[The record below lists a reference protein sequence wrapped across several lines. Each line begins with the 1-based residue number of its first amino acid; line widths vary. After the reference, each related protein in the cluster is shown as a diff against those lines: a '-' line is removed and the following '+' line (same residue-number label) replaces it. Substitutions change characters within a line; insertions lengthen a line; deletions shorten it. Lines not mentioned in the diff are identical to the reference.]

1 MRASQWRAGDAR
13 SLRGRDDALE
23 PERAP
28 RRRPPRWPARAAA
41 AAAAAALT
49 AAALAWLGPQPP
61 VSAAAGSLA
70 AGAVVL
76 LLPRLGWLAM
86 VLTLLAWLTVTAPG
100 IALLVAIAAAPVPFL
115 MPRRGDAW
123 SLPALAPALGVIG
136 LAGAWPALAGQARSW
151 PARAALGALGG
162 LWLVLAEALT
172 SERLLFGQPRD
183 VLALPAWDSSGID
196 AARDAL
202 VPIWSGGTL
211 AIAVLWALAAALL
224 PVLVRGRSAALDLV
238 AAAGWAAALAAAT
251 TGPERS
257 AHARSAARGRARRGR
272 GRGVRDRGARGAR
285 QGMSAAAPSHGCAGA
300 CAHARL
306 PPLPRAACP

>member
-1 MRASQWRAGDAR
+1 MPASGA
-13 SLRGRDDALE
+13 RGRHARGRGREDDALE
-23 PERAP
+23 PERGP

-41 AAAAAALT
+41 AGAAAALT

-61 VSAAAGSLA
+61 VGAAAGSLA

-123 SLPALAPALGVIG
+123 SLPALAPALGMIG

-183 VLALPAWDSSGID
+183 VLALAAWDSSGID

-251 TGPERS
+251 RALSEALMLDPPRGVVLG
-257 AHARSAARGRARRGR
+257 AVAGGAFAIGARAARGRA
-272 GRGVRDRGARGAR
+272 
-285 QGMSAAAPSHGCAGA
+285 
-300 CAHARL
+300 
-306 PPLPRAACP
+306 